1 MGYVNPKGK
10 IILCALVFFL
20 GDSTKEKKPCGGRS
34 RLHGGT
40 GALLLPPKV
49 TKSAGGFP
57 ATPPGPPRRLLRSAS
72 NPSPRVRCKSMVRIQ
87 QALKNTGAPAA
98 LLLQSLARRMQAR
111 EYWCRGVLRKYSSG
125 GFPPGPPAPVGY
137 PPPRPPAHITQ
148 WIQSTVMRNSLRNV
162 YDWMMQVRIIQF
174 RFVVIL

>member
-1 MGYVNPKGK
+1 MFYRV
-10 IILCALVFFL
+10 
-20 GDSTKEKKPCGGRS
+20 PCGGLPPAR
-34 RLHGGT
+34 RD
-40 GALLLPPKV
+40 GANLLPPKGS
-49 TKSAGGFP
+49 KSAGGFP

-72 NPSPRVRCKSMVRIQ
+72 NAASLVRCKSMDRSQ
-87 QALKNTGAPAA
+87 QALKNTGAPAT
-98 LLLQSLARRMQAR
+98 LLLQSLARRMQTR
-111 EYWCRGVLRKYSSG
+111 PFWCRGVLRKYSSG

-148 WIQSTVMRNSLRNV
+148 RIQSTEIGNSLRNV